1 MKISI
6 EINGTL
12 HTVDAEL
19 LPGGRVAF
27 TWDGVR
33 RDAEIIRTHP
43 HRHSVLFKD
52 GSHQEV
58 VAVPDT
64 EEGFTFFIQ
73 ADVLKVRVFDP
84 LELAAMKTRQAE
96 GAVRG
101 WKVKAQMP
109 GKVVAVHV
117 APGAE
122 VQKGQA
128 LLVVEA
134 MKMQNE
140 IAAAAPGRVKS
151 VPAAPGD
158 IVETGDMLVEADPI

>member
-6 EINGTL
+6 EINGIL
-12 HTVDAEL
+12 HAVEAEL
-19 LPGGRVAF
+19 LSGGRVAF
-27 TWDGVR
+27 TADGLR
-33 RDAEIIRTHP
+33 REAEIIQTHP

-58 VAVPDT
+58 VTVPDP
-64 EEGFTFFIQ
+64 EGGFTFFIHTH
-73 ADVLKVRVFDP
+73 ALKVRVFDP
-84 LELAAMKTRQAE
+84 LELASLKAMKAGGE
-96 GAVRG
+96 VRG
-101 WKVKAQMP
+101 WKVKALMP

-117 APGAE
+117 EAGAE

-151 VPAAPGD
+151 VPVAPGD
-158 IVETGDMLVEADPI
+158 IVETGAMLVEADPL

>member
-1 MKISI
+1 MKVSI
-6 EINGTL
+6 EINGVL
-12 HTVDAEL
+12 QAVEAEL

-27 TWDGVR
+27 TADGVR
-33 RDAEIIRTHP
+33 REAGIIQTHP
-43 HRHSVLFKD
+43 HRYSVLFGD

-58 VAVPDT
+58 VAVPDP
-64 EEGFTFFIQ
+64 EEGFTFFIHTH
-73 ADVLKVRVFDP
+73 ALKVRVFDP

-122 VQKGQA
+122 VHKGQA

-140 IAAAAPGRVKS
+140 IAAAAHGRVKS
-151 VPAAPGD
+151 VPVSAGD
-158 IVETGDMLVEADPI
+158 IVETGTLLVEADPI